1 MSMSTAVA
9 DASAGAAPKG
19 KKKLIIIV
27 AAVLALVA
35 GGGGAVVVMKKKA
48 AAAAAAAEEEDGDDA
63 GAAAPEKHAK
73 DEHKTVPTFVP
84 LEVFVVNLADK
95 DAERFAQIGV
105 TLEVDDPKFAEQLK
119 VYMPAIR
126 SGILMV
132 MSHKTSQQLLDGN
145 GKIQLA
151 KDVMREAVLPLGIE
165 VDADDADDD
174 ASKGK
179 KGKKKRKAAVHN
191 PVTHVHYSTFIIQ

>member
-1 MSMSTAVA
+1 MSTAVA

-27 AAVLALVA
+27 AAVLALVV

-63 GAAAPEKHAK
+63 GAAPEKHAK
-73 DEHKTVPTFVP
+73 DDHKTAPTFVP

-95 DAERFAQIGV
+95 EAERFAQIGV

-119 VYMPAIR
+119 AYMPAIR

-132 MSHKTSQQLLDGN
+132 MSHKTSQQLLDGD
-145 GKIQLA
+145 GKVQLA
-151 KDVMREAVLPLGIE
+151 REVMREAVLPLGIE
-165 VDADDADDD
+165 VEDEDAADDAP
-174 ASKGK
+174 KGK

>member
-1 MSMSTAVA
+1 MSTAVA
-9 DASAGAAPKG
+9 DAPAGAAPKG
-19 KKKLIIIV
+19 KKKLIVIV
-27 AAVLALVA
+27 AAVLALA
-35 GGGGAVVVMKKKA
+35 LAGGGAVVVMKKKA

-73 DEHKTVPTFVP
+73 DEHKAVPTFVP
-84 LEVFVVNLADK
+84 LDVFVVNLADK
-95 DAERFAQIGV
+95 EAERFAQIGV

-132 MSHKTSQQLLDGN
+132 MSHKTSQQLLEGE

-151 KDVMREAVLPLGIE
+151 REVMREAVLPLGIE
-165 VDADDADDD
+165 ADADDADSDD
-174 ASKGK
+174 SPKSKK
-179 KGKKKRKAAVHN
+179 SKKKRKPAVHN

>member
-1 MSMSTAVA
+1 MSTAVA

-19 KKKLIIIV
+19 KKKLIIML
-27 AAVLALVA
+27 AAVLALVL
-35 GGGGAVVVMKKKA
+35 GGGGAAVVMMKKK
-48 AAAAAAAEEEDGDDA
+48 AAAAAAAEEEDGEE
-63 GAAAPEKHAK
+63 AAAPAQHAR
-73 DEHKTVPTFVP
+73 DDHKAAPTFVP

-95 DAERFAQIGV
+95 ETERFAQIGV

-132 MSHKTSQQLLDGN
+132 MSHKTSQQLLDGD
-145 GKIQLA
+145 GKRQLA
-151 KDVMREAVLPLGIE
+151 REVMREAVLPLGIE
-165 VDADDADDD
+165 VDAEDDED
-174 ASKGK
+174 APKPK
-179 KGKKKRKAAVHN
+179 KGKKRKAAVHN

>member
-9 DASAGAAPKG
+9 DVPAGAAPKG

-27 AAVLALVA
+27 AAVLALVLG

-63 GAAAPEKHAK
+63 GAAPEKHAK

-151 KDVMREAVLPLGIE
+151 RDVMREAVLPLGIE
-165 VDADDADDD
+165 VDADDADD

>member
-1 MSMSTAVA
+1 MSTAVA

-19 KKKLIIIV
+19 KKKLVIIV
-27 AAVLALVA
+27 AAVLALVL

-48 AAAAAAAEEEDGDDA
+48 AAAAAAAEEEDGDEA
-63 GAAAPEKHAK
+63 AAAPEKHAK
-73 DEHKTVPTFVP
+73 DDHKAAPTFVP
-84 LEVFVVNLADK
+84 LDVFVVNLADK
-95 DAERFAQIGV
+95 EAERFAQIGV

-119 VYMPAIR
+119 AYMPAIR

-132 MSHKTSQQLLDGN
+132 MSHKTSQQLLDGD

-151 KDVMREAVLPLGIE
+151 REVMREAVLPLGIE
-165 VDADDADDD
+165 VDADDADSDESPK
-174 ASKGK
+174 AK

>member
-1 MSMSTAVA
+1 MSTAVA
-9 DASAGAAPKG
+9 DAPAGAAPKG
-19 KKKLIIIV
+19 KKKLIVIV
-27 AAVLALVA
+27 AAVLALAV

-48 AAAAAAAEEEDGDDA
+48 AAAAAAAEEEDGEDGA
-63 GAAAPEKHAK
+63 AAAPEKHAK
-73 DEHKTVPTFVP
+73 DEHKGVPTFVP
-84 LEVFVVNLADK
+84 LDVFVVNLADK
-95 DAERFAQIGV
+95 ETERFAQIGV

-132 MSHKTSQQLLDGN
+132 MSHKTSQQLLDGD
-145 GKIQLA
+145 GKVQLA
-151 KDVMREAVLPLGIE
+151 KEVMREAVLPLGIE
-165 VDADDADDD
+165 VDADDDSDD
-174 ASKGK
+174 APKSK

>member
-1 MSMSTAVA
+1 MSTAVA

-19 KKKLIIIV
+19 KKKLIIML
-27 AAVLALVA
+27 AAVLALVL
-35 GGGGAVVVMKKKA
+35 GGGGAAVVMMKKK
-48 AAAAAAAEEEDGDDA
+48 AAAAAAAEEEDGEE
-63 GAAAPEKHAK
+63 AAAPAKHAR
-73 DEHKTVPTFVP
+73 DEHKAAPTFVP

-95 DAERFAQIGV
+95 ETERFAQIGV

-132 MSHKTSQQLLDGN
+132 MSHKTSQQLLDSD

-151 KDVMREAVLPLGIE
+151 REVMREAVLPLGIE
-165 VDADDADDD
+165 VDAEEDED
-174 ASKGK
+174 SPKPK
-179 KGKKKRKAAVHN
+179 KGKKRKAAVHN

>member
-1 MSMSTAVA
+1 MSTAA
-9 DASAGAAPKG
+9 AEAPAGAAPKG

-27 AAVLALVA
+27 AAVLALVL
-35 GGGGAVVVMKKKA
+35 GGGGAVVMMKKKA
-48 AAAAAAAEEEDGDDA
+48 AAAAAAAEEEDGEDA

-73 DEHKTVPTFVP
+73 DDHKSAPTFVP

-119 VYMPAIR
+119 AYMPAIR

-132 MSHKTSQQLLDGN
+132 MSHKTSQQLLDGD

-151 KDVMREAVLPLGIE
+151 REVMREAVLPLGIE
-165 VDADDADDD
+165 VEDEDAADDAP
-174 ASKGK
+174 KGK

>member
-1 MSMSTAVA
+1 MSTAVA
-9 DASAGAAPKG
+9 DAPAGAAPKG
-19 KKKLIIIV
+19 KKKLIVIV
-27 AAVLALVA
+27 AAVLALA
-35 GGGGAVVVMKKKA
+35 LAGGGAVVVMKKKA
-48 AAAAAAAEEEDGDDA
+48 AAAAAAAEEDDGEDA

-73 DEHKTVPTFVP
+73 DEHKAVPTFVP
-84 LEVFVVNLADK
+84 LDVFVVNLADK

-132 MSHKTSQQLLDGN
+132 MSHKTSQQLLEGE

-151 KDVMREAVLPLGIE
+151 REVMREAVLPLGIE
-165 VDADDADDD
+165 AEADDADSDESPK
-174 ASKGK
+174 AK
-179 KGKKKRKAAVHN
+179 KSKKKRKPAVHN
-191 PVTHVHYSTFIIQ
+191 PVQQVHFSRFIIQ